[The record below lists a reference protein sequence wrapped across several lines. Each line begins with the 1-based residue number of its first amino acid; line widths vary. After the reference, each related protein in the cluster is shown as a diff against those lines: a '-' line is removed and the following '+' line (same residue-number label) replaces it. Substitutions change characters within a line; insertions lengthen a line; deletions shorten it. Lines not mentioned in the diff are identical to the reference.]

1 MWSIQNDV
9 RPIFDL
15 VPKFEHKKIVQTFFL
30 QEHQSVPAGVYQLP
44 AKTSK
49 WQFDPRPAFCF
60 EAHLTSA
67 ASAAS
72 AGPGGVKT
80 MQSAEATKLCLNI
93 QAFF

>member
-9 RPIFDL
+9 RPISDL
-15 VPKFEHKKIVQTFFL
+15 VPKFEHKKIVQTFFKNIK
-30 QEHQSVPAGVYQLP
+30 SVPAGVYQLP

-49 WQFDPRPAFCF
+49 CQLDPGPAFCF
-60 EAHLTSA
+60 EAYLTSA
-67 ASAAS
+67 TPA

-80 MQSAEATKLCLNI
+80 MQSAKATKLCLNI

>member
-9 RPIFDL
+9 RLISDL
-15 VPKFEHKKIVQTFFL
+15 VPKFEHKKIVQTFFKNIR
-30 QEHQSVPAGVYQLP
+30 SVPAGVYQLP

-49 WQFDPRPAFCF
+49 CQLDPGPALCF
-60 EAHLTSA
+60 EAYLT
-67 ASAAS
+67 S

>member
-9 RPIFDL
+9 RPISDL
-15 VPKFEHKKIVQTFFL
+15 VPKFEHKKIVQTFFF

-49 WQFDPRPAFCF
+49 CQLDPGPALCF
-60 EAHLTSA
+60 EPHLT
-67 ASAAS
+67 SAAS

>member
-9 RPIFDL
+9 LPISDL
-15 VPKFEHKKIVQTFFL
+15 VPKFEHKKIVQTFFKNIR
-30 QEHQSVPAGVYQLP
+30 SVPAGVYQLP

-49 WQFDPRPAFCF
+49 CQLDPGPALCF
-60 EAHLTSA
+60 EAHLT
-67 ASAAS
+67 SAAS

>member
-9 RPIFDL
+9 RPISDL
-15 VPKFEHKKIVQTFFL
+15 VPKFEHRKIVQTFFSRTL
-30 QEHQSVPAGVYQLP
+30 ECSGWSLLVP

-49 WQFDPRPAFCF
+49 CQLDPGPALCF
-60 EAHLTSA
+60 EAHLT
-67 ASAAS
+67 SAAS